1 MAVKEHRHCSLQCEI
16 WNRYFSQRLVVES
29 YIYPPLAKVERAW
42 WDGLKLLSGNEKTK
56 LRADSRQLPVTF
68 NFVKMMEVSPF
79 RGICYNQ
86 RIVGDLARVLCPPYD
101 VITSEQQKIYY
112 EKSSY
117 NAIRLEFPA
126 ERPERRSDR
135 YQGAAI
141 TFQQWLEHGIL
152 QIDRAP
158 SFYLHDHHFEY
169 SGEKR
174 VRRGL
179 IARVKLEP
187 WGSGIYPHEET
198 FPKAKSDRLHLMRA
212 CRANFSPLLSLYQG
226 SEQKIAAIL
235 SEASR
240 AKPMIE
246 ISVLSPSIGGGP
258 DEEREAHILWAM
270 TEPEIVQKLSQFL
283 SSQPLYIA
291 DGHHRYETALTYLQ
305 ERTEEQS
312 LIGKGDFQYVMM
324 ELVDFSDPGLVVLPL
339 HRLVR
344 NVEPSILVGLGDQ
357 LRNFFALESVPL
369 KAGSLDSSGLPADSC
384 LGILGLQP
392 DSLVVLKRRQDISLE
407 AMMPGNRS
415 QAYRQFNVSILNHII
430 LDKMLGLPSKEGVA
444 YTVDLKEAYQQI
456 KEEKYQL
463 AFLLN
468 PPQPEAVKAVA
479 DAQDRMPSKS
489 TYFYPKLPAGL
500 IINPLD

>member
-1 MAVKEHRHCSLQCEI
+1 VA
-16 WNRYFSQRLVVES
+16 
-29 YIYPPLAKVERAW
+29 
-42 WDGLKLLSGNEKTK
+42 
-56 LRADSRQLPVTF
+56 F

-101 VITSEQQKIYY
+101 VITPEQQQLYY
-112 EKSSY
+112 EENSY

-126 ERPERRSDR
+126 ESPETAGDR
-135 YQGAAI
+135 YQRAAI
-141 TFQQWLEHGIL
+141 TFQQWLKHRVL
-152 QIDRAP
+152 QLDSVS

-169 SGEKR
+169 SGEKK

-226 SEQKIAAIL
+226 SERKIASIL
-235 SEASR
+235 SETSR

-246 ISVLSPSIGGGP
+246 TSVLSPSTGGGQ
-258 DEEREAHILWAM
+258 DEGGEAHTLWAIS
-270 TEPEIVQKLSQFL
+270 EPEIKRELSQFL

-291 DGHHRYETALTYLQ
+291 DGHHRYETALAYQQ
-305 ERTEEQS
+305 ERAQEQS
-312 LIGKGDFQYVMM
+312 LTGKGAFNYVML

-344 NVEPSILVGLGDQ
+344 GIAPSILEGLGDQ
-357 LRNFFALESVPL
+357 LKSFFVLESVPL
-369 KAGSLDSSGLPADSC
+369 KAGDCQLPVDSC

-392 DSLVVLKRRQDISLE
+392 GSLVVLKRRQDIFLE

-430 LDKMLGLPSKEGVA
+430 LDKMLGLTSKENVA
-444 YTVDLKEAYQQI
+444 YIVDLKEAYQQI
-456 KEEKYQL
+456 KEGKYQL

-468 PPQPEAVKAVA
+468 PPQPGMVKAVA

-489 TYFYPKLPAGL
+489 TYFYPKPPAGL

>member
-1 MAVKEHRHCSLQCEI
+1 
-16 WNRYFSQRLVVES
+16 
-29 YIYPPLAKVERAW
+29 
-42 WDGLKLLSGNEKTK
+42 
-56 LRADSRQLPVTF
+56 
-68 NFVKMMEVSPF
+68 MMEVSPF

-101 VITSEQQKIYY
+101 VITSEQQKLYY
-112 EKSSY
+112 EENSY

-126 ERPERRSDR
+126 ESLETTGDI
-135 YQGAAI
+135 YQRAAI
-141 TFQQWLEHGIL
+141 TFQQWLKHGVL
-152 QIDRAP
+152 QLDSVS
-158 SFYLHDHHFEY
+158 SFYLHDHRFEY
-169 SGEKR
+169 SGEKK

-198 FPKAKSDRLHLMRA
+198 FPKAKGDRLQLMRS
-212 CRANFSPLLSLYQG
+212 CRANFSPLLSLYHD
-226 SEQKIAAIL
+226 SERKIASML

-246 ISVLSPSIGGGP
+246 TSVLSLSTGGGQ
-258 DEEREAHILWAM
+258 DEGREAHTLRAI
-270 TEPEIVQKLSQFL
+270 TEPKIKRELRQFL

-291 DGHHRYETALTYLQ
+291 DGHHRYETALTYQQ
-305 ERTEEQS
+305 ERAQEQADS
-312 LIGKGDFQYVMM
+312 CKPSGDGFQYVMM
-324 ELVDFSDPGLVVLPL
+324 ELVDFSDPGLVILPL

-344 NVEPSILVGLGDQ
+344 NIVPSILTQLGDQ
-357 LRNFFALESVPL
+357 LRNFFVLESVPL
-369 KAGSLDSSGLPADSC
+369 KAGSPDALGLPADSC

-392 DSLVVLKRRQDISLE
+392 GSLVILKRRQDISLE

-415 QAYRQFNVSILNHII
+415 QAYREFDVSILNHII
-430 LDKMLGLPSKEGVA
+430 LDKVLSGAKDLDVA
-444 YTVDLKEAYQQI
+444 HTVDLKEASQQI
-456 KEEKYQL
+456 KEGKYQL

-468 PPQPEAVKAVA
+468 PPQPEMVKAVA